1 MISQQLSFLAFYL
14 DKSLSALYP
23 FANSNVQ
30 NGNVE
35 LPIYYVV
42 LCNIN
47 SLGMYVRPKL
57 EAFSRKFHLCV
68 GQLILKPSSELT
80 YELQM

>member
-35 LPIYYVV
+35 LPIYYV
-42 LCNIN
+42 
-47 SLGMYVRPKL
+47 GMYVRPKL